1 MKAMHVTRVSLSVFL
16 LLSSC
21 AVVGAATLQAKV
33 TEVPSGNTI
42 VVSNINR
49 ALKIRLKGIAPPEV
63 GQPFS
68 EAAREH
74 LKALVMDKTVMV
86 DYSNLSDG
94 YLQAKISLN
103 QIDIGSQMLRDGV
116 AWYDRSSDFTLNDA
130 DRILYAQCE
139 EAARSEK
146 RGLWSDQNAVAPW
159 AFRRAKDAELA
170 KIETR
175 QNSSFAATQST
186 KRRKAA
192 APSLSSSDLFGGVFG
207 GRSSAGAPAVRPVSE
222 NGTADRWIR
231 IDSPREHFSI
241 SVPSN
246 SVEGSFGLEDKKESA
261 SFHFLTG
268 GSAEA
273 FFIFVSAVG
282 PQMPVATADISDQM
296 IQGLIAG
303 MNDGAAQHGERDRLL
318 VIKSSRAVS
327 ISGISGKDYTLRSD
341 VFGGTA
347 RVLTRTVGE
356 AQEIF
361 VMVTL
366 TRAGSESLGS
376 RFINSFKLQ

>member
-16 LLSSC
+16 LFSAC

-33 TEVPSGNTI
+33 TEVSSGNTI

-49 ALKIRLKGIAPPEV
+49 ALRIRLKGIAPPEV

-94 YLQAKISLN
+94 YLQAKISFN
-103 QIDIGSQMLRDGV
+103 RIDIGSQMLRDGV
-116 AWYDRSSDFTLNDA
+116 AWYDRASDFTLNDA
-130 DRILYAQCE
+130 DRVLYAQCE
-139 EAARSEK
+139 EAARAEK

-192 APSLSSSDLFGGVFG
+192 APSLSSSDLFGNVFG
-207 GRSSAGAPAVRPVSE
+207 GGSSAGAPAVRPVSE
-222 NGTADRWIR
+222 NGTPDRWIR

-282 PQMPVATADISDQM
+282 PQMPVGAADVSDQM
-296 IQGLIAG
+296 IQSLIGG
-303 MNDGAAQHGERDRLL
+303 MNDAASQHGERDRLL

-327 ISGISGKDYTLRSD
+327 FSEISGKDYTLRSD
-341 VFGGTA
+341 AFGGTA
-347 RVLTRTVGE
+347 RVLTRRVGE

-361 VMVTL
+361 VMLTL